1 MFERYRSK
9 EFKNLNDAMY
19 AACLEGEFAT
29 VRRLVDEDLENRK
42 RFHRGVL
49 DINLQRSDGRAPL
62 HGAAYADNDHF
73 LERSYGISVL
83 FQTDGGGAVS
93 PAVLCPGPST
103 TDEVRCEMFVWF
115 CCALL
120 LLLLLFLLA
129 VDTLTFSRTSSRK
142 WATCFKPTST
152 FKMGS
157 GRHLCTSPLSKATLK

>member
-73 LERSYGISVL
+73 LERSYGIL
-83 FQTDGGGAVS
+83 MHNAV
-93 PAVLCPGPST
+93 PVVLCLAQEHNVNQVFNCT
-103 TDEVRCEMFVWF
+103 
-115 CCALL
+115 LL
-120 LLLLLFLLA
+120 VLTLLDMLTFSLILSQRWATCLKP
-129 VDTLTFSRTSSRK
+129 TLTF
-142 WATCFKPTST
+142 
-152 FKMGS
+152 KMVS
-157 GRHLCTSPLSKATLK
+157 GRHLCTSLLNKATLK